1 MRYRQVDHQVGAP
14 RLAVFKTACPER
26 SRRGDSW
33 VEQRFSAALSIG
45 ADLHRVISNL
55 YRGESAPIRGLNFL
69 FAVSTVS
76 PLSTNGPWGSLSY
89 FCFWNLEK
97 LGPAPTRALFAVCD
111 RISE

>member
-1 MRYRQVDHQVGAP
+1 M
-14 RLAVFKTACPER
+14 
-26 SRRGDSW
+26 
-33 VEQRFSAALSIG
+33 EQRFSAALSIG

>member
-33 VEQRFSAALSIG
+33 VEQRLSAALSIG

-76 PLSTNGPWGSLSY
+76 RCRQTDRGAASVIFAFGIWKSLGQPPPEP
-89 FCFWNLEK
+89 FL
-97 LGPAPTRALFAVCD
+97 L
-111 RISE
+111 